1 MGYAFVTLIQSQ
13 GNVAAVDSILL
24 LRGLLSPA
32 AHMAWT
38 GLTATALWYAANH
51 GWKSGAVLRF
61 LAVFVLAVA
70 LHTIWDS
77 AGTIPVYI
85 GLSLISLGL
94 LTWFAHLLSRG
105 PRMPAI
111 LQP

>member
-1 MGYAFVTLIQSQ
+1 
-13 GNVAAVDSILL
+13 
-24 LRGLLSPA
+24 
-32 AHMAWT
+32 
-38 GLTATALWYAANH
+38 
-51 GWKSGAVLRF
+51 VLRF

-85 GLSLISLGL
+85 VLSLISLGL

-105 PRMPAI
+105 TRMPAV
-111 LQP
+111 LRV